1 MRFYFQIDAIQDWWK
16 AQTKQIQHNTEQTI
30 WIHCSKKKK
39 KKKWSSRLPPLSYEH
54 FSAKDCL
61 SGSMNRRT
69 LGTIESTYSQWIN
82 ILTAQIYPA
91 ETQPRASLNN
101 MHPNLAWTL
110 WGGDQDALTNHS
122 WHTHAYT
129 QASTNSESTSAN
141 TNTHADSQFTANMY
155 WAILHRHCCTPR
167 PQRCVYVTE
176 TLKEFGWKQ
185 C

>member
-30 WIHCSKKKK
+30 WIHCSEKKKK
-39 KKKWSSRLPPLSYEH
+39 NGAQDFLPFHTNTSVLKIASL
-54 FSAKDCL
+54 AAWIDA
-61 SGSMNRRT
+61 T